1 MKTVCIETS
10 QIHKPFT
17 LGSDTEEDWGFWCRL
32 LSKRCWQLQ
41 TLRLLDYSFWLLTP
55 CSHLLCYMQT
65 KDECVFLGGVNS
77 GAMFRGWSFS
87 FTGNISNSS
96 PVYTLNGWSV
106 EELLDPTEKVEISL
120 GSSWSLHLA
129 ATHQGSPFPRPSTL
143 WTSSHPTSFLSLV
156 FFYASKFWSLYKS
169 HPPFWGCFRDLGS
182 FQSQGNFQSLRILYM
197 YFHACLRWEV
207 RNQRHRRER
216 PPHGHLPAWE
226 AVWYPQRALLQT
238 FSKVEHTFQQ
248 TSILFITF

>member
-10 QIHKPFT
+10 QIHKPFN
-17 LGSDTEEDWGFWCRL
+17 LGSDTEEDWGFGCRL

-77 GAMFRGWSFS
+77 GAMFCGWSFS
-87 FTGNISNSS
+87 LTGNISNSS

-129 ATHQGSPFPRPSTL
+129 ATYQGSPFPRPSTL

-156 FFYASKFWSLYKS
+156 FL
-169 HPPFWGCFRDLGS
+169 C
-182 FQSQGNFQSLRILYM
+182 Q
-197 YFHACLRWEV
+197 
-207 RNQRHRRER
+207 
-216 PPHGHLPAWE
+216 
-226 AVWYPQRALLQT
+226 
-238 FSKVEHTFQQ
+238 
-248 TSILFITF
+248 